1 MMIDL
6 KHQKSALNLID
17 IIVNEKESLKLKM
30 PKEEILLKAHTY
42 INIHAGILS
51 ISNFLINSTMAI

>member
-30 PKEEILLKAHTY
+30 PIEEILLIALIYQYKCRDFIY
-42 INIHAGILS
+42 I
-51 ISNFLINSTMAI
+51 